1 MKRIIAISI
10 FLVNVFFSCS
20 QKKEKAEAADM
31 LSQSQEVGSIDVKKD
46 TRIKDPEKIIRKA
59 SIRFETKD
67 LQKTTDHVETQVKQ
81 LNGFVESSEL
91 LTGNYEHSNKM
102 ILRVPASVFDTMI
115 RILSTEAVLMHE
127 KTITSEDVS
136 EEFVDVTSRLKAK
149 REVEQRY
156 IELLRNNAKTLEEVL
171 LAEQQIAVI
180 HEEIEAKVDRLNFLK
195 DQVSYST
202 IIVKFYQKVEYV
214 PEPEMVEVRI
224 LMRFKEAFNTGWDG
238 VLSIA
243 VGLTYIWPLLLVV
256 GTVVLFILNRKK
268 VK

>member
-20 QKKEKAEAADM
+20 HKNEKAEDI

-59 SIRFETKD
+59 SIRFETND

-102 ILRVPASVFDTMI
+102 ILRIPASVFDTMI
-115 RILSTEAVLMHE
+115 RILSTEAVFINE

-136 EEFVDVTSRLKAK
+136 GEFVDVTSRLKAK

-171 LAEQQIAVI
+171 LAEQQIAVL
-180 HEEIEAKVDRLNFLK
+180 HEEIEAKGRP
-195 DQVSYST
+195 T
-202 IIVKFYQKVEYV
+202 
-214 PEPEMVEVRI
+214 
-224 LMRFKEAFNTGWDG
+224 
-238 VLSIA
+238 
-243 VGLTYIWPLLLVV
+243 
-256 GTVVLFILNRKK
+256 
-268 VK
+268 